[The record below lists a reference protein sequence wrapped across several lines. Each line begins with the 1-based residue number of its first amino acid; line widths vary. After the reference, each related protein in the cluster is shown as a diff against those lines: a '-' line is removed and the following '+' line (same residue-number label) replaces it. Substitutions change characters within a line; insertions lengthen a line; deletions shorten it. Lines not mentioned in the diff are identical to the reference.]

1 MQQHFLDI
9 INDEHLLEKE
19 SLYLTETHLL
29 PTENTTSIES
39 NLQTY
44 FTSSF
49 IEKQLLFCWFILHQT
64 VLL

>member
-49 IEKQLLFCWFILHQT
+49 IEKQLLF
-64 VLL
+64 